1 MHNNLHIFW
10 CINSF
15 CLYKNSKFA
24 LIFLRDF
31 FAMDFSIKWI
41 DRLLVSSA
49 CRYVWLS
56 DRACETSVIMKWN
69 RQYQSPNPA
78 YQLATEE
85 YLTSKKLK
93 ESREQEFLKTISQG
107 VCLLG
112 SVFLVLTHL
121 LVAVPAAIYLL
132 KVNNGNTRTSCVICS
147 KLTIKTLERCSMASF
162 WCLYC

>member
-1 MHNNLHIFW
+1 MVNLHWSSYEISLPWIFQLSELTVISVVRMQV
-10 CINSF
+10 CMTIRQG
-15 CLYKNSKFA
+15 L
-24 LIFLRDF
+24 
-31 FAMDFSIKWI
+31 
-41 DRLLVSSA
+41 
-49 CRYVWLS
+49 WLW
-56 DRACETSVIMKWN
+56 SVIMKWN